1 MSCVTECTR
10 EVVLRGSQAGLIASS
25 KAALQNQWH
34 VRDKLSSFFLPYWWC
49 LRKAWAGV
57 DWEANNYFLMNSW
70 QIEASV
76 NHGSLLQP
84 CLLAVVSERMGR
96 RRQHFSPRSNR
107 KAYQWGHLTWESLAP
122 HSLAPT
128 WNSMAPLAEEQQ
140 GYKVLFESLKW
151 CWWVRH
157 SWAKSQRKLQ
167 SIHCKTYERILHL
180 SKDQQGENRDLKAQ
194 HGSLSIMLMMF
205 KGRSRS
211 RIKGF

>member
-1 MSCVTECTR
+1 MSCVTECTL

-107 KAYQWGHLTWESLAP
+107 KAYQWGHLTWESVCP
-122 HSLAPT
+122 GS
-128 WNSMAPLAEEQQ
+128 N
-140 GYKVLFESLKW
+140 LKLNGSIS
-151 CWWVRH
+151 RR
-157 SWAKSQRKLQ
+157 AARLQ
-167 SIHCKTYERILHL
+167 SLVWIPEMVLVG
-180 SKDQQGENRDLKAQ
+180 QA
-194 HGSLSIMLMMF
+194 
-205 KGRSRS
+205 
-211 RIKGF
+211 